1 MDRRLHDFLALP
13 SATAVPPR
21 WPTGVSRVGAVDVR
35 LSSLRIADDATAWEA
50 AGFAVAESVAV
61 VGSVTLGLAGA
72 GDRDGAGT
80 GDGIVGW
87 SLTGVPRSATE
98 VDGIALVEPTE
109 PTEPRPHP
117 NGVTHIDHVV
127 VLTPDLRRT
136 TAALARIG
144 LEVRRERDGELSGR
158 PMRQVFYRLGETIL
172 EVVGS
177 PDEAGKGPARIWGV
191 TFAVD
196 DIDATAA
203 HLGDAVGRVK
213 DAVQPGRRI
222 TTLRGRGLGIGT
234 AVAFISPHV
243 RRAGG

>member
-1 MDRRLHDFLALP
+1 M
-13 SATAVPPR
+13 
-21 WPTGVSRVGAVDVR
+21 DVR
-35 LSSLRIADDATAWEA
+35 LSSLRIADDASAWEA
-50 AGFAVAESVAV
+50 AGFAVFDGVAV
-61 VGSVTLGLAGA
+61 VGSVTLGLVGAGA
-72 GDRDGAGT
+72 RDGAG
-80 GDGIVGW
+80 DGVVGW
-87 SLTGVPRSATE
+87 SLTGVPRSASE
-98 VDGIALVEPTE
+98 VDGIALTEPIEPTE
-109 PTEPRPHP
+109 PSKHP

-136 TAALARIG
+136 TAALADIG
-144 LEVRRERDGELSGR
+144 LEGRRERDAEMFGR
-158 PMRQVFYRLGETIL
+158 PMRQVFHRLGETIL

-177 PDEAGKGPARIWGV
+177 PEDAGEGPARIWGV

-196 DIDATAA
+196 DIDTTAA

-222 TTLRGRGLGIGT
+222 TTLRGRDLGIGT